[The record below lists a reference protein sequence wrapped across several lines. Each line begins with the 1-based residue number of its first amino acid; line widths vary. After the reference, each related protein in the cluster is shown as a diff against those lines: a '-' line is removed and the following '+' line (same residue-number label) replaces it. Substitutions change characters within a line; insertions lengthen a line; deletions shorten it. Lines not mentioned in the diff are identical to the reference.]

1 LGEAKLWCM
10 KLLVTGGAG
19 YVGSVVTRLLL
30 DAGHSVVVLDD
41 LSRNNA
47 AQVPA
52 EAEFVQAKVHDAASV
67 LTPEAGFDAVLHF
80 AGLIAA
86 GESMQHPEW
95 HWDNNLVGSLA
106 LFDAMRL
113 AGVKSVIFSSTA
125 AVYGNPAE
133 LPLTETTIT
142 KPVNT
147 YGATKLAVDMALS
160 SMVHAHDF
168 AAVSLRYFNVAG
180 ALVRPDGSML
190 GERHEPETHLI
201 PQAFEVAMG
210 RREKLQLFGDDYPT
224 PDGTCI
230 RDYIHV
236 ADLAQAHLLALTA
249 LTPGEHKVFNLGNG
263 TGFSNRQV
271 IEAVREVTGHPVPVE
286 VAPRRAGDPAA
297 LYTSSRKA
305 REELG
310 WTPDKP
316 GLRDIVADGWAF
328 HQHA

>member
-1 LGEAKLWCM
+1 MVLDNVELCSIVGEAKLKSM

-19 YVGSVVTRLLL
+19 YVGSVVSRLLL

-133 LPLTETTIT
+133 LPLT
-142 KPVNT
+142 
-147 YGATKLAVDMALS
+147 
-160 SMVHAHDF
+160 
-168 AAVSLRYFNVAG
+168 
-180 ALVRPDGSML
+180 
-190 GERHEPETHLI
+190 
-201 PQAFEVAMG
+201 
-210 RREKLQLFGDDYPT
+210 
-224 PDGTCI
+224 
-230 RDYIHV
+230 
-236 ADLAQAHLLALTA
+236 
-249 LTPGEHKVFNLGNG
+249 
-263 TGFSNRQV
+263 
-271 IEAVREVTGHPVPVE
+271 
-286 VAPRRAGDPAA
+286 
-297 LYTSSRKA
+297 
-305 REELG
+305 
-310 WTPDKP
+310 
-316 GLRDIVADGWAF
+316 
-328 HQHA
+328 